1 MEKNGPVRVSYEA
14 KSKNPIDVGTF
25 VFTVSVKLYME
36 VCAKGGEWIQTK
48 QPFVNEVVFKILAL
62 RKIYENTVDSTMS
75 IFLYTGVC
83 SSDVY
88 REKYVIKSVQ
98 DILFIPF
105 IPV

>member
-1 MEKNGPVRVSYEA
+1 MEKNGRVRVSYEA

-36 VCAKGGEWIQTK
+36 VCVNITK
-48 QPFVNEVVFKILAL
+48 IRSIPQCQ
-62 RKIYENTVDSTMS
+62 YSS

-83 SSDVY
+83 CSDVY

-98 DILFIPF
+98 DQSSPWHTVHTFHSSLA
-105 IPV
+105 